1 MIFFLMI
8 RRPPRSTRTDTLF
21 PYTTLFRSRRQDQ
34 RAFPDQRGFVG
45 DTVQCAVREDDA
57 VGKGIECEVHEV
69 DPIKS
74 RQGRRRRAGK
84 RRQAGCKGRASPRWR
99 MRCGRRGQTRDTIP
113 RGRAK
118 QASLSPCRSE
128 ERREGK
134 KGVSTY
140 ISRWSP

>member
-45 DTVQCAVREDDA
+45 DTVQCAVREEDA

-69 DPIKS
+69 DPTNS
-74 RQGRRRRAGK
+74 RQGPRRRAGK
-84 RRQAGCKGRASPRWR
+84 RRQAGLTGRASPRWR
-99 MRCGRRGQTRDTIP
+99 TRCERLGT
-113 RGRAK
+113 
-118 QASLSPCRSE
+118 SE
-128 ERREGK
+128 EHTSTPQSLLPTWYAAVCRTK
-134 KGVSTY
+134 KIHTL
-140 ISRWSP
+140 